1 MSVASIGGP
10 ADVAGI
16 GQKIDANDP
25 HLRHRPHLMLQRRIE
40 ASALPKHS
48 FEPVRCPDLNWGP
61 IAALTCSESPERL
74 ES

>member
-1 MSVASIGGP
+1 
-10 ADVAGI
+10 
-16 GQKIDANDP
+16 
-25 HLRHRPHLMLQRRIE
+25 MLQRRIE
-40 ASALPKHS
+40 ASALSKHS